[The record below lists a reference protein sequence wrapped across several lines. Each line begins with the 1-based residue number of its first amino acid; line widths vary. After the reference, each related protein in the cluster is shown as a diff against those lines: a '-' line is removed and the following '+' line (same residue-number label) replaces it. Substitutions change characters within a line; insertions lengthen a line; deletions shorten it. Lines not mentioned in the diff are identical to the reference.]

1 VLPCVGLL
9 SANSQFCVAAFAL
22 VRRRISCPD
31 AAQHQCCRVGVGAY
45 STLHGVV
52 FAILDPGPAAHR
64 PWRRKDARNVFAVAC
79 SRLRRTRF
87 TLAILRGCA
96 TRSRVALA
104 APGFAKGYA
113 EAAYAASLRWTEAGL
128 PAEAAKQRRLVPWP
142 ASNYKLKTL
151 IINGSMDVAL

>member
-1 VLPCVGLL
+1 LRRAIIREQSVL
-9 SANSQFCVAAFAL
+9 
-22 VRRRISCPD
+22 
-31 AAQHQCCRVGVGAY
+31 
-45 STLHGVV
+45 
-52 FAILDPGPAAHR
+52 HR
-64 PWRRKDARNVFAVAC
+64 PPSPWSEGGFRAPTQRSTSTAGSGSGPILLCMGLF
-79 SRLRRTRF
+79 SRFWIPALRRTAHGVAKTRV
-87 TLAILRGCA
+87 TSSLSLARGFAGHASPLRSSRGCA
-96 TRSRVALA
+96 ARSRVALA